1 MSLVV
6 GLTGGIGSGKSAAA
20 ECFAMHGAMIVD
32 TDAIAHQL
40 TSAGG
45 TAIELIRTNFGE
57 EMLTPDG
64 ALDRGAMRRR
74 AFADPAVRVRLEA
87 LLHPLIRAE
96 SESRLRRPASPEK
109 GISSGHVDFSYA
121 VLVVPLLVETGDYRE
136 RVDRVCVVDC
146 PDEIRIARVME
157 RSGLA
162 RADVLA
168 IMAAQTSRENRL
180 AAADDV
186 IENSGSRTE
195 LAAQIAVLHALYLK
209 KAGAKSA
216 AERKM
221 RFNSE
226 LGAV

>member
-20 ECFAMHGAMIVD
+20 DCFARHGAAIVD

-40 TSAGG
+40 TSVGG
-45 TAIELIRTNFGE
+45 SAIEPIRATFGA
-57 EMLTPDG
+57 EMLTSDG
-64 ALDRGAMRRR
+64 ALDRGAMRQR
-74 AFADPAVRVRLEA
+74 AFADPAVRARLEV

-96 SESRLRRPASPEK
+96 SDRRLRRLASA
-109 GISSGHVDFSYA
+109 DFPYA
-121 VLVVPLLVETGDYRE
+121 VLVVPLLVETGGYRE
-136 RVDRVCVVDC
+136 RADRVCVVDC
-146 PDEIRIARVME
+146 PDEIRITRVME
-157 RSGLA
+157 RSGLT

-168 IMAAQTSRENRL
+168 IMGAQASRATRL

-186 IENSGSRTE
+186 IDNAGNLVDLTAQV
-195 LAAQIAVLHALYLK
+195 AALHALYLK
-209 KAGAKSA
+209 KAGIKSA
-216 AERKM
+216 TEQKM

>member
-20 ECFAMHGAMIVD
+20 DCFARHGAAIVD

-40 TSAGG
+40 TSVGG
-45 TAIELIRTNFGE
+45 SAIEPIRATFGA
-57 EMLTPDG
+57 EMLTSDG
-64 ALDRGAMRRR
+64 ALDRGAMRQR
-74 AFADPAVRVRLEA
+74 AFADPAVRARLEV

-96 SESRLRRPASPEK
+96 SDRRLRRLASA
-109 GISSGHVDFSYA
+109 DFPYA
-121 VLVVPLLVETGDYRE
+121 VLVVPLLVETGGYRE
-136 RVDRVCVVDC
+136 RADRVCVVDC
-146 PDEIRIARVME
+146 PDEIRITRVME
-157 RSGLA
+157 RSGLT

-168 IMAAQTSRENRL
+168 IMGAQASRATRL

-186 IENSGSRTE
+186 IDNAGN
-195 LAAQIAVLHALYLK
+195 LADLTAQVAALHALYLK
-209 KAGAKSA
+209 KAGIKSA
-216 AERKM
+216 TEQKM

>member
-20 ECFAMHGAMIVD
+20 DCFARHGAAIVD

-40 TSAGG
+40 TSVGG
-45 TAIELIRTNFGE
+45 SAIEPIRATFGA
-57 EMLTPDG
+57 EMLTSDG
-64 ALDRGAMRRR
+64 ALDRGAMRQR
-74 AFADPAVRVRLEA
+74 AFADPAVRARLEA

-96 SESRLRRPASPEK
+96 SDRRLRRLASA
-109 GISSGHVDFSYA
+109 DFPYA
-121 VLVVPLLVETGDYRE
+121 VLVVPLLVETGGYRE
-136 RVDRVCVVDC
+136 RADRVCVVDC
-146 PDEIRIARVME
+146 PDEIRITRVME

-168 IMAAQTSRENRL
+168 IMAAQASRATRL

-186 IENSGSRTE
+186 IDNAGS
-195 LAAQIAVLHALYLK
+195 LADLTAQVAALHALYLK
-209 KAGAKSA
+209 KAGIKSA
-216 AERKM
+216 TEQKM

>member
-1 MSLVV
+1 MNLVV

-20 ECFAMHGAMIVD
+20 DCFAALGAAIVD

-40 TSAGG
+40 TSVGG
-45 TAIELIRTNFGE
+45 SAIEPIRATFGA
-57 EMLTPDG
+57 EMLTSDG
-64 ALDRGAMRRR
+64 ALDRGAMRQR
-74 AFADPAVRVRLEA
+74 AFADPAVRVRLEV

-96 SESRLRRPASPEK
+96 SERRLRRLASPEK
-109 GISSGHVDFSYA
+109 GISSGHADFPYA
-121 VLVVPLLVETGDYRE
+121 VLVVPLLVETVGYLE

-146 PDEIRIARVME
+146 PDETRITRVME

-168 IMAAQTSRENRL
+168 IMAVQASRATRL

-186 IENSGSRTE
+186 IDNAGS
-195 LAAQIAVLHALYLK
+195 LADLATQVAALHALYLK
-209 KAGAKSA
+209 IAGVKSA
-216 AERKM
+216 KDQKM

>member
-20 ECFAMHGAMIVD
+20 DCFAALGAAIVD

-40 TSAGG
+40 TSVGG
-45 TAIELIRTNFGE
+45 SAIEPIRAAFGA

-64 ALDRGAMRRR
+64 ALDRGAMRQR
-74 AFADPAVRVRLEA
+74 AFADPAVRARLEA

-96 SESRLRRPASPEK
+96 SESRLRRLASA
-109 GISSGHVDFSYA
+109 DFPYA
-121 VLVVPLLVETGDYRE
+121 VLVVPLLVETGGYRE

-146 PDEIRIARVME
+146 PDEIRITRVMA

-168 IMAAQTSRENRL
+168 IMAAQASRATRL

-186 IENSGSRTE
+186 IDNAGSLAE
-195 LAAQIAVLHALYLK
+195 LAAQVAVLHALYLK
-209 KAGAKSA
+209 KAGIKSA
-216 AERKM
+216 AEQKM